1 MEKKKHTR
9 PVHEITLPF
18 GGALLKA
25 AIWKHDGKNGPRFS
39 VSLSRVYREKEDGK
53 WKSTGYFYKDDL
65 LGVSRLSEVCN
76 GWLVNQIAKGG
87 AKKC

>member
-1 MEKKKHTR
+1 MEKKTHTG

-18 GGALLKA
+18 GRALLKA

-53 WKSTGYFYKDDL
+53 WKSTGYFSKDDL
-65 LGVSRLSEVCN
+65 LGVSRLSEVTN
-76 GWLVNQIAKGG
+76 GWLINESAKRS
-87 AKKC
+87 AKK